1 MGSIGPL
8 FRAFLFALLF
18 CSVELY
24 AVSNK
29 AIVLPVSDSQSLP
42 AEFFKEAV
50 KENNLADVSS
60 FTLKRGRGYWILFD
74 VNSTKQPINQILFIK
89 NTLVDEIKFELL
101 DSDFEI
107 IKLKQHEHGAY
118 FDSIIPHL
126 SIKTNSGSAW
136 AAVYLSNNATVTIE
150 PTLIPE
156 VEFYNSV
163 EEHVIITAMISVIL
177 VVGLAIS
184 AAFYFLSRQVKF
196 VSLMGYL
203 MCMLVAFL
211 ARKGVFLLFGDP
223 LISQYSNGLSAW
235 FNLMAI
241 SFASLFFMQSSYA
254 NKQIV
259 IAKTPLKSALLIL
272 CSIPLAASLL
282 VNSFSVYFFVVSYT
296 ILIAMVGYLFWQC
309 KETKTNYTG
318 LFMLAWSTL
327 LMQSFVLLSTVFTAR
342 SLHILNDGFLVF
354 NTGVFLAT
362 LLIQDRL
369 RVLQYDESLTH
380 DDETGL
386 PNKQKLLDCLQH
398 KVTDSKPHSL
408 VLFRPVVLLDARA
421 NFGYEY
427 ANTQI
432 KRTMANLGQQLS
444 AMNSLKIEANELK
457 CHYISRLDDSTYAY
471 VVNGQLE
478 LSQIEQFVCV
488 TTAVFTEGISHNSS
502 QLVNGVDIGVAN
514 YPLHASNATQLIQR
528 SLQALSAKP
537 LHGERWHMFDAE
549 NSNLAQYRL
558 EVASYLKEAI
568 LHNQLSLFF
577 QPQICL
583 DTGHIHGAEAL
594 LRWHHPILGQV
605 PPDEF
610 IPIAE
615 STGIIFELTEWVVE
629 QSLIYQ
635 KEITAIYPEHIIS
648 INISAKD
655 LLRKE
660 LPVLFLTLL
669 NEYQLKA
676 SNVMLELTE
685 SATLSDGVNI
695 KTALNDYRLIGL
707 KIAIDDFGTGY
718 SSLAYLSKMGFD
730 EIKIDKQFVMNL
742 EYSKNDRTICRA
754 TCDIAKSL
762 GSFVI
767 GEGIEDIQ
775 SLQILKGYG
784 CEIGQGYYFSR
795 PLAFTD
801 YLNWLEQN
809 LETTIDIDI
818 DVYHMN

>member
-8 FRAFLFALLF
+8 FHTFFLITLLF
-18 CSVELY
+18 FSVALN
-24 AVSNK
+24 AASNK
-29 AIVLPVSDSQSLP
+29 ALVLPVSDSGIVP
-42 AEFFKEAV
+42 AKLFKEA
-50 KENNLADVSS
+50 
-60 FTLKRGRGYWILFD
+60 LKRDSLAQVLSVKLKQAQGYWILFD
-74 VNSTKQPINQILFIK
+74 INSTTQSENQILFIK
-89 NTLVDEIKFELL
+89 NALVDEIKFELL
-101 DSDFEI
+101 NSNFEA
-107 IKLKQHEHGAY
+107 IKLPQHEHGAY
-118 FDSIIPHL
+118 FDTIIPHL
-126 SIKTNSGSAW
+126 SIKNPSDSAW
-136 AAVYLSNNATVTIE
+136 AAVYVRNNSTVTIE
-150 PTLIPE
+150 PTLLSE
-156 VEFYNSV
+156 DEFYNSV
-163 EEHVIITAMISVIL
+163 EEHVITTAFIL
-177 VVGLAIS
+177 VLLVIGLAIC
-184 AAFYFLSRQVKF
+184 AAFYFLSRQAKF
-196 VSLMGYL
+196 VSLMGFL
-203 MCMLVAFL
+203 GCMLVALL
-211 ARKGVFLLFGDP
+211 ARKGVLLLVSDS
-223 LISQYSNGLSAW
+223 ISNKLSSELSAG
-235 FNLMAI
+235 FNLLAI
-241 SFASLFFMQSSYA
+241 AFACLFFMQSSYG

-259 IAKTPLKSALLIL
+259 ILKVPLT
-272 CSIPLAASLL
+272 SLL
-282 VNSFSVYFFVVSYT
+282 LAICSTTIGASVFFSSFSVHCFVIGYSV
-296 ILIAMVGYLFWQC
+296 LIALVGYLFLQW
-309 KETKTNYTG
+309 KETKPNYAG
-318 LFMLAWSTL
+318 VFIVAWCTL
-327 LMQSFVLLSTVFTAR
+327 LAQSFVLLSTVFTAR
-342 SLHILNDGFLVF
+342 SLHLLNDGLLIF
-354 NTGVFLAT
+354 NTGMFLAT

-369 RVLQYDESLTH
+369 RVLQYNESLTH

-386 PNKQKLLDCLQH
+386 PNKQKLLDCLQL
-398 KVTDSKPHSL
+398 KVDEAKAHSL
-408 VLFRPVVLLDARA
+408 VLFRPAVLLDVRA

-427 ANTQI
+427 ANEQI
-432 KRTMANLGQQLS
+432 KQTMANLGLQLS
-444 AMNSLKIEANELK
+444 SMNSFKIEATHLK
-457 CHYISRLDDSTYAY
+457 SHYISRLDDSTYAF

-488 TTAVFTEGISHNSS
+488 TTSVFSEGISHNSS
-502 QLVNGVDIGVAN
+502 QIVNSVDIGVAN
-514 YPLHASNATQLIQR
+514 FPLHAANASQLVQR
-528 SLQALSAKP
+528 SLQALSVKP

-549 NSNLAQYRL
+549 NSSLTKYRL

-568 LHNQLSLFF
+568 EQDQLSLFF

-583 DTGHIHGAEAL
+583 DTGHLHGAEAL

-629 QSLIYQ
+629 QSLAYQ
-635 KEITAIYPEHIIS
+635 KEISVIYPEHIIS

-669 NEYQLKA
+669 NEYQLNA
-676 SNVMLELTE
+676 SQVMLELTE

-742 EYSKNDRTICRA
+742 EYSNNDQTICRA

-762 GSFVI
+762 GSFVV
-767 GEGIEDIQ
+767 GEGIEDLK

-795 PLAFTD
+795 PLAFND
-801 YLNWLEQN
+801 YIKWLEQSIQA
-809 LETTIDIDI
+809 TTDV

>member
-1 MGSIGPL
+1 MGTIGPL
-8 FRAFLFALLF
+8 FRALLFTLLF

-24 AVSNK
+24 AESNK

-42 AEFFKEAV
+42 AMLYKEAL
-50 KENNLADVSS
+50 KEKNLTEIPS
-60 FTLKRGRGYWILFD
+60 FTLDRGRGYWLLFD
-74 VNSTKQPINQILFIK
+74 VNSTAQSENHILYIK
-89 NTLVDEIKFELL
+89 NALVDEIKFELL
-101 DSDFEI
+101 DSDFETI
-107 IKLKQHEHGAY
+107 QLKKHEHGAY

-126 SIKTNSGSAW
+126 SIKANSGIAW

-156 VEFYNSV
+156 DEFYSSV
-163 EEHVIITAMISVIL
+163 EEHVITIAVISVIL
-177 VVGLAIS
+177 AIGLAIS

-203 MCMLVAFL
+203 MCMLVGFL
-211 ARKGVFLLFGDP
+211 SRKGVFLLFGDP
-223 LISQYSNGLSAW
+223 LISQYSNRLSAW
-235 FNLMAI
+235 FNLLAI
-241 SFASLFFMQSSYA
+241 SFACLFFMQSRYE
-254 NKQIV
+254 NKQVV
-259 IAKTPLKSALLIL
+259 IAKTPLTSVLFIL
-272 CSIPLAASLL
+272 CSTTLAASILINTL
-282 VNSFSVYFFVVSYT
+282 SVYFFVVGYT
-296 ILIAMVGYLFWQC
+296 VLVMLVGYLFLQC
-309 KETKTNYTG
+309 KEIKANFTH
-318 LFMLAWSTL
+318 LSMVAWCSL
-327 LMQSFVLLSTVFTAR
+327 LMQSLVLLSTVFTAR
-342 SLHILNDGFLVF
+342 SLHILNDGLLVF

-369 RVLQYDESLTH
+369 RVLQYNESLTH

-386 PNKQKLLDCLQH
+386 PNKQKLLDCLQL
-398 KVTDSKPHSL
+398 KVTDSEAHSL

-427 ANTQI
+427 ANVQI
-432 KRTMANLGQQLS
+432 KRTMANLAQQLS
-444 AMNSLKIEANELK
+444 SMNSLKIEANELK

-514 YPLHASNATQLIQR
+514 YPVHASNASQLIQR
-528 SLQALSAKP
+528 SLQALSTKA

-558 EVASYLKEAI
+558 EVASYLQEAI
-568 LHNQLSLFF
+568 EHNQLSLFF

-629 QSLIYQ
+629 QSLLYQ

-775 SLQILKGYG
+775 SLQILKSYG

-795 PLAFTD
+795 PLGFKD
-801 YLNWLEQN
+801 YLNWLEHN
-809 LETTIDIDI
+809 LQTTIDT

>member
-1 MGSIGPL
+1 MGSISSL
-8 FRAFLFALLF
+8 FRALLLITLLF
-18 CSVELY
+18 FSVTLS
-24 AVSNK
+24 AASNK
-29 AIVLPVSDSQSLP
+29 ALVLPVSDSQRLSANAYKGAIKKNGLAEISSVKLKP
-42 AEFFKEAV
+42 AQ
-50 KENNLADVSS
+50 
-60 FTLKRGRGYWILFD
+60 GYWLLFD
-74 VNSTKQPINQILFIK
+74 VNQTAEPENQILFIK
-89 NTLVDEIKFELL
+89 NTLVDEIKFALL
-101 DSDFEI
+101 NSDFEPI
-107 IKLKQHEHGAY
+107 TLDQHEHIAY

-126 SIKTNSGSAW
+126 SIKANSGSAW
-136 AAVYLSNNATVTIE
+136 AAVYIRNNTSITIE
-150 PTLIPE
+150 PTLWLADD
-156 VEFYNSV
+156 FYTRV
-163 EEHVIITAMISVIL
+163 EEHVIITAGISLLLMI
-177 VVGLAIS
+177 GLAIC
-184 AAFYFLSRQVKF
+184 AAFYFLSRQAKF
-196 VSLMGYL
+196 ISLMGFL
-203 MCMLVAFL
+203 GCMLVALL
-211 ARKGVFLLFGDP
+211 ARKGVVLLLSDS
-223 LISQYSNGLSAW
+223 ISNRLCSELSAW
-235 FNLMAI
+235 FNLLAI
-241 SFASLFFMQSSYA
+241 AFACLFFMQSSYG

-259 IAKTPLKSALLIL
+259 VTK
-272 CSIPLAASLL
+272 IPLTSLLLAICSVTIGASLII
-282 VNSFSVYFFVVSYT
+282 STFSVYFLVVGYT
-296 ILIAMVGYLFWQC
+296 VLIALVGYLFLQW
-309 KETKTNYTG
+309 KETNSKGASVFIVAWCT
-318 LFMLAWSTL
+318 LFV
-327 LMQSFVLLSTVFTAR
+327 QSFVLLSSVFTAR
-342 SLHILNDGFLVF
+342 SLHFLNDSLLVF
-354 NTGVFLAT
+354 NTGIFLAT

-369 RVLQYDESLTH
+369 RVLQYNESLTH

-386 PNKQKLLDCLQH
+386 PNKQKLLDCLQL
-398 KVTDSKPHSL
+398 KVDESKAHSL
-408 VLFRPVVLLDARA
+408 VLFRPVVLLDIRA
-421 NFGYEY
+421 NFGYQY
-427 ANTQI
+427 ANEQI
-432 KRTMANLGQQLS
+432 KHTMANLGKQLS
-444 AMNSLKIEANELK
+444 SMNSFKIEVTKLK
-457 CHYISRLDDSTYAY
+457 SHYISRLDDSTYAF

-488 TTAVFTEGISHNSS
+488 TSSVFSEGISHNSS

-514 YPLHASNATQLIQR
+514 YPLHAANASQLVQR
-528 SLQALSAKP
+528 SLQALSVKP

-549 NSNLAQYRL
+549 NSILTKHRL

-568 LHNQLSLFF
+568 EQDQLSLYF

-615 STGIIFELTEWVVE
+615 STGMIFELTEWVVE
-629 QSLIYQ
+629 QSLAYQ
-635 KEITAIYPEHIIS
+635 KEITVIYPEHIIS

-676 SNVMLELTE
+676 SQVMLELTE

-742 EYSKNDRTICRA
+742 EYSNNDQTICRA

-762 GSFVI
+762 GSFVV
-767 GEGIEDIQ
+767 GEGVEDLK
-775 SLQILKGYG
+775 SLQILKDYG

-795 PLAFTD
+795 PLAFDD
-801 YLNWLEQN
+801 YVKWLEQSIQ
-809 LETTIDIDI
+809 TTTDV

>member
-24 AVSNK
+24 AISNK

-150 PTLIPE
+150 PTIIPE
-156 VEFYNSV
+156 AEFYNSV
-163 EEHVIITAMISVIL
+163 EEHVVITAVISVIL
-177 VVGLAIS
+177 VMGLAIS

-211 ARKGVFLLFGDP
+211 ARKGVFLLFADP
-223 LISQYSNGLSAW
+223 FISQYSNGLSAW

-577 QPQICL
+577 QPQIFL